1 MNNQDSLAKT
11 SKELMLKEPFY
22 GLLLLSLNKEW
33 SKRVPTAGVSKNAIN
48 FQLTINEDFW
58 NSLSENH
65 KRGLLK
71 HELLHIG
78 FFHLQ
83 CQDEFPNKK
92 LANIA
97 MDIEINQYID
107 EDDLPE
113 GGCTLESFAQYNL
126 PPKAGCREYY
136 RLLQE
141 AADKEKQQGDG
152 GKSKLEKIL
161 DAMSQGL
168 SHDEDGDPVP
178 DHSTWEEFENM
189 SEAEKKLLQ
198 SQSEYILKEIA
209 EAVEKSRGT
218 IPGEFQGIIERL
230 RTIEPPK
237 FDWRSYVRRFAG
249 GSNEVFTKKLRRKD
263 NKRFEENPGLK
274 IKNKRH
280 LLVAIDTSGSV
291 SDKEVKEFLN
301 EIHHIHKTGSEVTI
315 LQCDTTIRSIEK
327 FKPNQDITLHG
338 RGGTDFDPVLEYYN
352 ENTRKY
358 TCMFYLTDGECDTN
372 VKPKGKMLWVI
383 STRGEINKGLPGPQI
398 KLN

>member
-1 MNNQDSLAKT
+1 MLNNHESLART

-22 GLLLLSLNKEW
+22 GLLLLSLNKKW
-33 SKRVPTAGVSKNAIN
+33 DKRVPTAGVSKNGVN

-58 NSLSENH
+58 NSLSDNH

-78 FFHLQ
+78 FFHIQ
-83 CQDEFPNKK
+83 CHDEFSNKK
-92 LANIA
+92 VANIA
-97 MDIEINQYID
+97 MDIEINQFID
-107 EDDLPE
+107 AEDLPE
-113 GGCTLESFAQYNL
+113 GGCTLESFAEYNL

-136 RLLQE
+136 KLLMQAKEQE
-141 AADKEKQQGDG
+141 EQSGSG
-152 GKSKLEKIL
+152 GKIS
-161 DAMSQGL
+161 DMTSM
-168 SHDEDGDPVP
+168 DDGEQHGSGTMVP
-178 DHSTWEEFENM
+178 DHGTWKDFEDL
-189 SEAEKKLLQ
+189 SEAEKKLLE
-198 SQSEYILKEIA
+198 SQTAHILKEIA
-209 EAVEKSRGT
+209 DSIEKSRGT
-218 IPGEFQGIIERL
+218 IPGEFKGIIERL
-230 RTIEPPK
+230 RHVEPPK

-249 GSNEVFTKKLRRKD
+249 GAKEVFTKKLRRKD

-327 FKPNQDITLHG
+327 YKPNEDITLHG

-352 ENTRKY
+352 ENQRKY
-358 TCMFYLTDGECDTN
+358 TCLFYLTDGECSTD
-372 VKPKGKMLWVI
+372 VKPRGKMLWVI